1 MNPGP
6 ASPPAAPFGRLV
18 LDAVRLG
25 ARGAKGPLVLVVA
38 VTLVGAVVPTA
49 VAWLTSVIID
59 QLAGDGVMPAGRAW
73 TVCLALAGASLVAAL
88 LPLVTEYAEA
98 EFGRRVGLVA
108 QDELYRALDR
118 FGGLARFEDPAFHNR
133 LAVAQASGGAIP
145 GHVIGSGLRVG
156 QALIGAVSF
165 VVTIALMVGWLVV
178 FLVAA
183 AVPMLL
189 AELRLARH
197 LAALTYR
204 VETLERRERF
214 FASLICDLRAAKEV
228 RLFRLGPWL
237 RGRVRRD
244 REAINAGQRALDR
257 RRLAVLGWLRLL
269 SSVTALAG
277 LLWTVNLALRGELST
292 GDIAMFLAAVAGVQ
306 GALAVIASST
316 ASMRRHT
323 LLFGH
328 YRAVVTAPAD
338 LAVPAT
344 PRPLPPLHDGI
355 ELRDVWFRY
364 GEDQPWVL
372 RGVDLTIPKGSSLA
386 LVGSNGA
393 GKSTLVKLLCRFY
406 DPQRG
411 SIRWDGV
418 DLRDVPP
425 ADLRD
430 RMAVIFQDFMQ
441 YELSAAENIGVGD
454 LTRASDPAA
463 VPAAAGRA
471 GIHDV
476 LAALPDGYR
485 TMLSRS
491 FEDGDPD
498 HGTGG
503 SGVLLSGGQ
512 WQRVALARALVRQ
525 PRDLALFDEPSS
537 GLDPRAEHDL
547 YRDLYTNRLAGTL
560 VTVTHRLGSV
570 RRADLVAVMDRGT
583 VVECG
588 DHDTLVAR
596 PGWYAT
602 MFGLQADSYRAGAGR

>member
-1 MNPGP
+1 MMPGP
-6 ASPPAAPFGRLV
+6 SAATEPPAAFGRLV

-25 ARGAKGPLVLVVA
+25 IRGAKGPLFLVA
-38 VTLVGAVVPTA
+38 TVTLVGAVVPAT

-59 QLAGDGVMPAGRAW
+59 QLAGGGVLPASRTW

-88 LPLVTEYAEA
+88 LPFINEYAEA

-108 QDELYRALDR
+108 QDELYQALDR
-118 FGGLARFEDPAFHNR
+118 LSGLARFEDPAFHNR

-145 GHVIGSGLRVG
+145 GQVIGSGLRGG
-156 QALIGAVSF
+156 QALIGAISF
-165 VVTIALMVGWLVV
+165 VVTIAVMVGWLVV

-237 RGRVRRD
+237 RDRVRRD

-269 SSVTALAG
+269 SSATALAG
-277 LLWTVNLALRGELST
+277 LLWTVNAALRGELSP
-292 GDIAMFLAAVAGVQ
+292 GDVAMFLAAVAGVQ
-306 GALAVIASST
+306 GALATIATST

-338 LAVPAT
+338 LPVPAA
-344 PRPLPPLHDGI
+344 PRPLPPLRDGI

-372 RGVDLTIPKGSSLA
+372 RGVNLTIPKGHSVA
-386 LVGSNGA
+386 VVGPNGA

-418 DLRDVPP
+418 DLRDVAP

-441 YELSAAENIGVGD
+441 YDLTAEENIAVGD
-454 LTRASDPAA
+454 LTRAADPAA
-463 VPAAAGRA
+463 VPAAADRA
-471 GIHDV
+471 RIHDA

-491 FEDGDPD
+491 FHGGDLDREPD
-498 HGTGG
+498 
-503 SGVLLSGGQ
+503 GVLLSGGQ
-512 WQRVALARALVRQ
+512 WQRMALARALLRQ

-537 GLDPRAEHDL
+537 ALDPRTEHDL
-547 YRDLYTNRLAGTL
+547 YRDLYANRLAGTL
-560 VTVTHRLGSV
+560 ITVTHRLGAVS
-570 RRADLVAVMDRGT
+570 RADLVAVMDRGA
-583 VVECG
+583 VVEYG
-588 DHDTLVAR
+588 DHDTLLAR
-596 PGWYAT
+596 DGWYAT
-602 MFGLQADSYRAGAGR
+602 MFGLQADSYRARAGQ